1 MGMENLGYGAM
12 KNGLRKIVRDER
24 GATVIEYGL
33 IISLVVLAMVGAL
46 GTVAGTTTN
55 MWNDVSNEVVDD

>member
-1 MGMENLGYGAM
+1 MENLGYGAM
-12 KNGLRKIVRDER
+12 KNGLRKIARDER

-46 GTVAGTTTN
+46 GTVAGTTVN

>member
-1 MGMENLGYGAM
+1 MENLGYGAM

-33 IISLVVLAMVGAL
+33 IISVVVLAMVGAL
-46 GTVAGTTTN
+46 GTVAGTTVN
-55 MWNDVSNEVVDD
+55 MWNDVSNEVVQD

>member
-1 MGMENLGYGAM
+1 MENLGYGAM

-46 GTVAGTTTN
+46 GTVAGTTVN
-55 MWNDVSNEVVDD
+55 MWNDVSNEVVED

>member
-1 MGMENLGYGAM
+1 MENLGYGAM

-46 GTVAGTTTN
+46 GTVAGTTVN
-55 MWNDVSNEVVDD
+55 MWNDVSNEVVQD

>member
-46 GTVAGTTTN
+46 GTVAGTTVN
-55 MWNDVSNEVVDD
+55 MWNDVSNEVVED

>member
-1 MGMENLGYGAM
+1 M

-33 IISLVVLAMVGAL
+33 IVSLVVLAMVGAL

-55 MWNDVSNEVVDD
+55 MWNDVSNEVTQD